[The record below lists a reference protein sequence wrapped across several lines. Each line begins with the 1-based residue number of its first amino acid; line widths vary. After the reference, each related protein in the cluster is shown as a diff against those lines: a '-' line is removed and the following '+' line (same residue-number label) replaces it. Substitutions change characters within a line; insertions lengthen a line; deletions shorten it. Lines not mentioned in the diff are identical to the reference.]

1 MPMTTVRILIRVCT
15 LVAALIPLGAC
26 RHLGSP
32 EVAPGTT
39 YYPEKNTYPSRQV
52 SIRGMIAPTLTIT
65 LSAMYR
71 GKVAADCYKTA
82 IFSGEIFEGTTSP
95 LQVTVPIPV
104 SREDNKF
111 SASFEVDRFVPG
123 KCGWHLA
130 AVVVQIS
137 NGNYSFGPATI
148 LQPPDYRNGESKAL
162 NSSDDPVILSCRDLG
177 KEAGYSCKPP
187 FPSKSSQILVDTTSV
202 VNVKITDDDAK

>member
-1 MPMTTVRILIRVCT
+1 VVPIRWIFRITLLITFVTTFQ
-15 LVAALIPLGAC
+15 GC

-32 EVAPGTT
+32 EVAPGAT
-39 YYPEKNTYPSRQV
+39 YYPEKNADPIRQV
-52 SIRGMIAPTLTIT
+52 SIRGTIAPTLTIT
-65 LSAMYR
+65 LSAIYR
-71 GKVAADCYKTA
+71 GKVAADCYKTT
-82 IFSGEIFEGTTSP
+82 IFSGEIFEGQTNP

-111 SASFEVDRFVPG
+111 SAVFAVDRFVPG

-148 LQPPDYRNGESKAL
+148 LQPPDYRNGESESL
-162 NSSDDPVILSCRDLG
+162 NSSDDPVILRCRDLG
-177 KEAGYSCKPP
+177 KEAGYSCRPP
-187 FPSKSSQILVDTTSV
+187 FPNKSSQILVDTTSV
-202 VNVKITDDDAK
+202 VNVKVTDDGAK